1 MGIESDSSL
10 YPYPTIKEVI
20 TMKRLNS
27 IFTFTPCEGGY
38 PYIKTKDNANG
49 THKGYLDLNNMSL
62 KQKLEV
68 VSDIANDTINQLANP
83 SAFGVG

>member
-1 MGIESDSSL
+1 MGIESRHSL
-10 YPYPTIKEVI
+10 YPYPTSKEVI

-27 IFTFTPCEGGY
+27 MFTFTPCEGGY

-62 KQKLEV
+62 KQKLAV
-68 VSDIANDTINQLANP
+68 VSDITNDTISQLANP
-83 SAFGVG
+83 TALGVV